1 MLTRQLAFASIAWMS
16 FAPSSSAQPRDS
28 TWTIRAGTYDGRVV
42 AIDRDLATRRGSAFL
57 RLSKLKGDGRFVA
70 WNPSRLPARVAF
82 RPGRAISLEDS
93 AAFWSILNRMEA
105 DIGMRLFEPATVS
118 SGSDPDDVIIVDT
131 KAMSGDDGRTY
142 LTWSNDAGVYDA
154 RVFFGSR
161 AILRS
166 PRIVTHEMM
175 HALGFGH
182 TSAWISIMN
191 AGAHAPFSL
200 TLADVAYA
208 QYAFASRSSNERDDM
223 WERLALANDREP
235 GSAARVYPS
244 LCRTSP
250 FSVLAGI
257 TDCVPEPHFTGA
269 IGASGTSH

>member
-1 MLTRQLAFASIAWMS
+1 MLPRLLPLVSLASMS
-16 FAPSSSAQPRDS
+16 FAAQSGAQRSDS
-28 TWTIRAGTYDGRVV
+28 TWTIRAGAYDRRVV
-42 AIDRDLATRRGSAFL
+42 AINPDLATRKGSAFL
-57 RLSKLKGDGRFVA
+57 RLSKLKGDRRFVA

-82 RPGRAISLEDS
+82 RPGHDVSLEDS

-118 SGSDPDDVIIVDT
+118 PGSDPGDVILVDT
-131 KAMSGDDGRTY
+131 RPMPGDDGRTY

-161 AILRS
+161 SILHS
-166 PRIVTHEMM
+166 VRIVTHEMM

-182 TSAWISIMN
+182 TSAWSSIMST
-191 AGAHAPFSL
+191 GPHAPFSL
-200 TLADVAYA
+200 TPEDVAYA
-208 QYAFASRSSNERDDM
+208 QYAFDSRSSNERDDM

-235 GSAARVYPS
+235 GSVPRMSPS
-244 LCRTSP
+244 ACRTSP
-250 FSVLAGI
+250 FNVLAGI
-257 TDCVPEPHFTGA
+257 TDCVAEHHFTGA